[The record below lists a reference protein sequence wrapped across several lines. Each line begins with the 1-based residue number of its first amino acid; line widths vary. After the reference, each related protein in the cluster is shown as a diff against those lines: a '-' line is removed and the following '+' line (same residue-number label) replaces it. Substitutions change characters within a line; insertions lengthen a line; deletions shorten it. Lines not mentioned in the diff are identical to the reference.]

1 MFEKRYRWD
10 EVPSI
15 GGPGVYAY
23 FADTPDALLPVA
35 LGPGNLVY
43 VGMTGA
49 SLKGRNHFD
58 HEDSGFSSPRRSLGA
73 ILKDR
78 LGLSAIPRS
87 GGRSERNIDCYRFA
101 RSGEATLTGW
111 MRHHLRMAV
120 EPLAEEIRA
129 TEKSLIACM
138 QPPLCLTDWANPQ
151 AGLIK
156 ELRKRCKA
164 EARLAR
170 QASLR

>member
-78 LGLSAIPRS
+78 LALQLRSAFEMCLSCGGLMSAPPEGPCDHVSRVDTPLRQPHRNAS
-87 GGRSERNIDCYRFA
+87 DFLGGPADQF
-101 RSGEATLTGW
+101 TL
-111 MRHHLRMAV
+111 
-120 EPLAEEIRA
+120 
-129 TEKSLIACM
+129 
-138 QPPLCLTDWANPQ
+138 
-151 AGLIK
+151 
-156 ELRKRCKA
+156 
-164 EARLAR
+164 
-170 QASLR
+170 